1 MRKAEDSPEQEK
13 PESLDHGQ
21 PYNLYTEIHL
31 LEGHKDIVRK
41 LLRLDG
47 KRFAS
52 ASDDATIIIWDIQS
66 VQKLC
71 TLQGH
76 TLPITCLLPLKLYN
90 EQHQEQNLLLT
101 GSADR
106 QIRVWDVDSGSC
118 LHIAT
123 DHSGSVRCLI
133 PLNDGEMFASG
144 GQEICVWNKEGK
156 LLHKY
161 SRSVTLVP
169 VISLLSITN
178 NRIIATSGK
187 QLEVYSVNYGDK
199 TTAEISFERNLA
211 PHREP
216 IQSLVMISDKMFC
229 SGSIDGMI
237 IVWSAKLNPT
247 HSINSIPDY
256 KGCSKLFPYS
266 IQHIFCAQ
274 KRYIF
279 AAIGAGFCI
288 YDVETRRF
296 LVKKTVAHY
305 SKILYM
311 DLVCNGLYL
320 ATCSEDGSLRLWGR
334 KPEIR
339 SPMTE
344 LRSPINQK
352 DLSPME
358 RFFGESIL
366 QIGSSDTMKSP
377 ELLGEC
383 LGHSGAVQM
392 FVDFNADGLITCGGD
407 GMMIAWKN
415 HEHEEMKRCVRV
427 LELKLD
433 SNCTLR

>member
-1 MRKAEDSPEQEK
+1 MRNADDSPEQEK
-13 PESLDHGQ
+13 PDTLDHGQ

-31 LEGHKDIVRK
+31 LEDHKDIVRK
-41 LLRLDG
+41 LLRLDNR
-47 KRFAS
+47 RFAS
-52 ASDDATIIIWDIQS
+52 AADDATIIIWD
-66 VQKLC
+66 VEVFVLC
-71 TLQGH
+71 LFEAMSYQLILNCYLH
-76 TLPITCLLPLKLYN
+76 F
-90 EQHQEQNLLLT
+90 Q
-101 GSADR
+101 
-106 QIRVWDVDSGSC
+106 VWDIDTGSC

-161 SRSVTLVP
+161 NRSVNLVP
-169 VISLLSITN
+169 VIALLSITN
-178 NRIIATSGK
+178 NRIVAASEK
-187 QLEVYSVNYGDK
+187 QLEVYSVKYEG
-199 TTAEISFERNLA
+199 TSSAEISFERNLG

-216 IQSLVMISDKMFC
+216 IQSLVTISDKMFC

-237 IVWSAKLNPT
+237 IVWSAKLKPT

-256 KGCSKLFPYS
+256 KGNSKLFPYS
-266 IQHIFCAQ
+266 VQHVFCAEN
-274 KRYIF
+274 RYIF

-296 LVKKTVAHY
+296 VVKKTVAHY
-305 SKILYM
+305 SKILHM

-334 KPEIR
+334 KPEVR

-344 LRSPINQK
+344 LRSPIIHKNF
-352 DLSPME
+352 SPME

-366 QIGSSDTMKSP
+366 QIGSSESTKSP

-392 FVDFNADGLITCGGD
+392 FVDFGADGLITCGGD
-407 GMMIAWKN
+407 GVMIAWKN
-415 HEHEEMKRCVRV
+415 HEHEEMKRCIRV

-433 SNCTLR
+433 ANCTL

>member
-1 MRKAEDSPEQEK
+1 MRNADDSPEQEK
-13 PESLDHGQ
+13 PDTLDHGQ

-31 LEGHKDIVRK
+31 LEDHKDIVRK
-41 LLRLDG
+41 LLRLDNR
-47 KRFAS
+47 RFAS
-52 ASDDATIIIWDIQS
+52 AADDATIIIWDVEF

-76 TLPITCLLPLKLYN
+76 TLPITCLLPLKLDN
-90 EQHQEQNLLLT
+90 GHQVQNLLLT

-106 QIRVWDVDSGSC
+106 QIRVWDIDTGSC

-161 SRSVTLVP
+161 NRSVNLVP
-169 VISLLSITN
+169 VIALLSITN
-178 NRIIATSGK
+178 NRIVAASEK
-187 QLEVYSVNYGDK
+187 QLEVYSVTYEG
-199 TTAEISFERNLA
+199 TSSAEISFERNLG

-216 IQSLVMISDKMFC
+216 IQSLVTISDKMFC

-237 IVWSAKLNPT
+237 IVWSAKLKPT

-256 KGCSKLFPYS
+256 KGNSKLFPYS
-266 IQHIFCAQ
+266 VQHVFCAEN
-274 KRYIF
+274 RYIF

-296 LVKKTVAHY
+296 VVKKTVAHY
-305 SKILYM
+305 SKILHM

-334 KPEIR
+334 KPEVR

-344 LRSPINQK
+344 LRSPIIHKNF
-352 DLSPME
+352 SPME

-366 QIGSSDTMKSP
+366 QIGSSESTKSP

-392 FVDFNADGLITCGGD
+392 FVDFGADGLITCGGD
-407 GMMIAWKN
+407 GVMIAWKN
-415 HEHEEMKRCVRV
+415 HEHEEMKRCIRV

-433 SNCTLR
+433 ANCTL